1 MKNTI
6 LIVDDQETNRKAY
19 KLTIEDSGLFH
30 NIHLA
35 GNQKEAANLIKENNY
50 DIILTDMIMDDDDDG
65 IKVLKLAK
73 EKDPWC
79 MVLVITANDKK
90 LQRYEA
96 CDKGAV
102 DCISKSA
109 PGSKSSDE
117 ISAKCRTALKVR
129 NTALKQI
136 KKERKLNA
144 LKRYFDPNIFQIIDS
159 NPEILI
165 PSNKIV
171 SIVFWDIRGFSKL
184 SETLKAH
191 PDLIAGFLKEYCEL
205 AAKCIFEQNG
215 VLDKFIGDG
224 VMALFGA
231 LETESNKDAEH
242 AINASNAAL
251 KMRDEFVKVHEK
263 WMEKWTLYSPEKI
276 DIGLGCGIH
285 TGQAIV
291 GNINTEIRDDFT
303 ALGPS
308 VNLAARVESR
318 SNKGQILISSTTQAR
333 VQSEFST
340 NQVGVIDDIKNI
352 PGEYAIYEISHKK

>member
-1 MKNTI
+1 MENSI

-19 KLTIEDSGLFH
+19 RITIEDSGLFQY
-30 NIHLA
+30 IDIA
-35 GNQKEAANLIKENNY
+35 GSEAEARGMILKNNY
-50 DIILTDMIMDDDDDG
+50 DVILTDMIMNEDDDG
-65 IKVLKLAK
+65 IKVLNIAK

-90 LQRYEA
+90 LQRYKA
-96 CDKGAV
+96 FDKGAF

-109 PGSKSSDE
+109 PGIKSSDE
-117 ISAKCRTALKVR
+117 IIAKCKTALNFR
-129 NTALKQI
+129 NMALNQI
-136 KKERKLNA
+136 EKEKNLDK
-144 LKRYFDPNIFQIIDS
+144 LKRYFDPNVFESIRS
-159 NPEILI
+159 NPDILI
-165 PSNKIV
+165 PTNKIV

-205 AAKCIFEQNG
+205 AAKCIFEEKG

-231 LETESNKDAEH
+231 LETESNMDIEH
-242 AINASNAAL
+242 ATNAANAAIKL
-251 KMRDEFVKVHEK
+251 REEFNSIHKK
-263 WMEKWTLYSPEKI
+263 WMDKWSLYSPEKI

-303 ALGPS
+303 ALGPT
-308 VNLAARVESR
+308 VNLAARVEGR
-318 SNKGQILISSTTQAR
+318 SAKSQILISSTTEVRIKQN
-333 VQSEFST
+333 FST
-340 NQVGVIDDIKNI
+340 NKVGVIDDIKNI
-352 PGEYAIYEISHKK
+352 PGEYAVYELSKK